1 MNVNFW
7 LKANQ
12 GMTFFSQYKRSM
24 ENSIEKFEAQ
34 KHLIDVM
41 THRMH
46 LDKSVKLIGKLLF
59 GSEMGPLVLNTMRFP
74 GQPLVNDWDYLK
86 TMVSP

>member
-1 MNVNFW
+1 M
-7 LKANQ
+7 A
-12 GMTFFSQYKRSM
+12 FFGQYKRST
-24 ENSIEKFEAQ
+24 ENSIEKLEAQ
-34 KHLIDVM
+34 KHLVDLM

-59 GSEMGPLVLNTMRFP
+59 GSERGPLVLNKVRSP
-74 GQPLVNDWDYLK
+74 GQPLVDDWECLK